1 MKCTI
6 VRCSSTFLAVVPL
19 KMLHNTMQMKRR
31 PAGLERMVLSCLKT
45 AADTIYAE
53 ANQAAKV
60 KQIPF
65 QTSLLDR
72 DVPTNTQ
79 S

>member
-1 MKCTI
+1 
-6 VRCSSTFLAVVPL
+6 
-19 KMLHNTMQMKRR
+19 MKRR

>member
-1 MKCTI
+1 
-6 VRCSSTFLAVVPL
+6 
-19 KMLHNTMQMKRR
+19 MQMKRR

>member
-1 MKCTI
+1 
-6 VRCSSTFLAVVPL
+6 
-19 KMLHNTMQMKRR
+19 MKRL
-31 PAGLERMVLSCLKT
+31 PAGHGRVVLSCLKIT
-45 AADTIYAE
+45 ADTIYAE

-65 QTSLLDR
+65 PTSLLDGE
-72 DVPTNTQ
+72 VPTNTQ